1 MAAFTYSLDVA
12 KFVVAALDLPRWED
26 ESLIYGDKLTFND
39 ILKLYEARGEK
50 WAVTYDSFEKLEKG
64 EFTELPSHVPLY
76 KSRPKQVL
84 QAVLA
89 NYSISV
95 IKGFCDISEDESLNK
110 VFPDIKTTPV
120 KDAIDAW
127 FKHKQTEAE
136 V

>member
-1 MAAFTYSLDVA
+1 M
-12 KFVVAALDLPRWED
+12 
-26 ESLIYGDKLTFND
+26 
-39 ILKLYEARGEK
+39 
-50 WAVTYDSFEKLEKG
+50 
-64 EFTELPSHVPLY
+64 PLY

-89 NYSISV
+89 NYSILV

-110 VFPDIKTTPV
+110 VFPDIKTTSV